1 MSNKILIIGK
11 NSFLANEFIK
21 KQEPNTY
28 LAISH
33 KEALTRITFDGVDC
47 IINFAYNPK
56 LNRVSY
62 EESLDVDYL
71 VRKKII
77 GMNVHYVMIST
88 RKVYGKNRK
97 WNSKEL
103 DELMPEDY
111 YGLNKK
117 ETEYRLLKI
126 GENNLTILRVG
137 NVMGEEFE
145 AERIRMGS
153 YMIKSLK
160 TSGDIEISYSLKTRK
175 DVISSDY
182 FVKVLGWVVSN
193 KPDGIYNIGS
203 GCSQE
208 VGEIGGWLINGYG
221 KGKIIGLSSKIQ
233 DEFQLDCAKFK
244 KISGLS
250 ESPVEL
256 KNYITNIGK
265 TLREK

>member
-1 MSNKILIIGK
+1 MSTKVLIIGR
-11 NSFLANEFIK
+11 NSFLAKELIK
-21 KQEPNTY
+21 KLEKDTFSAITHNEA
-28 LAISH
+28 LAID
-33 KEALTRITFDGVDC
+33 TFDGVDC
-47 IINFAYNPK
+47 IVNFAYNPI
-56 LNRVSY
+56 LNEKQY
-62 EESLDVDYL
+62 EESFDICYL
-71 VRKKII
+71 IRKKII
-77 GMNVHYVMIST
+77 GLNIHYVMISS
-88 RKVYGKNRK
+88 RKVYGDSK
-97 WNSKEL
+97 WNSKEV
-103 DELMPEDY
+103 DELRPGNY
-111 YGLNKK
+111 YGVNKK
-117 ETEYRLLKI
+117 ETERRLLKI
-126 GENNLTILRVG
+126 GVNNLTILRVG
-137 NVMGEEFE
+137 NVMGEELE
-145 AERIRMGS
+145 AKRIRMGS